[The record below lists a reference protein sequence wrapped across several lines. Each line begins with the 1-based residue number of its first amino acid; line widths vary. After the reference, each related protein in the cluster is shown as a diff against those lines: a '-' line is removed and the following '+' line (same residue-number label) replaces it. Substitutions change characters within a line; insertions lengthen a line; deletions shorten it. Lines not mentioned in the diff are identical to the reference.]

1 MNQSPGLNPP
11 TLISEYQIRDAI
23 VKDGV
28 YLMRDISKIKNA
40 VNLVNIYL
48 FKKYKNNVVLS
59 IVEETTEYDLN
70 LTLDPFKRTYDLY
83 CTKYNINIL
92 VYNMVDETRWKL
104 IKHIKDVFR
113 WIGVHLE
120 EAHVFAM
127 TASTSPNI
135 FYPTSPNIFYQS
147 LDEEK
152 NFDSPVVIKT
162 GFFITSSLFMKKVE
176 FEQDNHQ
183 FYHDYYTNNTKTKN
197 KTMLDKFIGLFV

>member
-1 MNQSPGLNPP
+1 MNQSPGVNPP

-83 CTKYNINIL
+83 CIKYNINIL

-120 EAHVFAM
+120 EAAVFAM
-127 TASTSPNI
+127 TAS
-135 FYPTSPNIFYQS
+135 TSPNIFYQS

-176 FEQDNHQ
+176 FEQDNYQ
-183 FYHDYYTNNTKTKN
+183 FYHDYYTNNTKTKD

>member
-1 MNQSPGLNPP
+1 MNQSPGVNPP

-92 VYNMVDETRWKL
+92 VYNMVDETRWEL

-120 EAHVFAM
+120 EAAVIAM
-127 TASTSPNI
+127 TAS
-135 FYPTSPNIFYQS
+135 TSPNIFYQS

-152 NFDSPVVIKT
+152 NFDSPVVIRT

-176 FEQDNHQ
+176 FEQDNYQ
-183 FYHDYYTNNTKTKN
+183 FYRTDYTNNTKTKN

>member
-1 MNQSPGLNPP
+1 MNQSPGVNPP

-92 VYNMVDETRWKL
+92 VYNMVDETRWEL

-120 EAHVFAM
+120 EAAVIAM
-127 TASTSPNI
+127 TAS
-135 FYPTSPNIFYQS
+135 TSPNIFYQS

-152 NFDSPVVIKT
+152 NFDSPVVIRT
-162 GFFITSSLFMKKVE
+162 GFFITSCLFMKKVE
-176 FEQDNHQ
+176 FEQDNYQ
-183 FYHDYYTNNTKTKN
+183 FYRTDYTNNTKTKN